1 MCGICGYIGSAE
13 RRPLAEMLE
22 VLGHRG
28 PDDEGEL
35 FDGDVALGMR
45 RLSIID
51 LERGHQPLSNEDG
64 SVWIVY
70 NGEIYN
76 YRELRRELEG
86 RGHRFSTESDT
97 EVIVHL
103 YEDMGERCVHRL
115 RGMFAFA
122 LWDKTDRKL
131 LLARDRIGIKPLF
144 YYRRN
149 GRLVFAS
156 EIKSLLR
163 HPDVPK
169 DLNLPSL
176 YYFLTFLY
184 IPAPHTIFKGIKKL
198 PPGHILS
205 WTEGRPVLRQYWDL
219 HFPVPDV
226 RPEEYYRERIYE
238 LLRESVRMR
247 MISDVPLGAFLSG
260 GVDSSTVVG
269 LMSEVS
275 SEPVRTFSI
284 GYGRKAESYN
294 ELEYARIVARHFGT
308 EHHEYIVEP
317 DVVEL
322 LPKIVWYLDE
332 PFADS
337 STIPTFLVSEVARKH
352 VKVCLSGI
360 GGDEVFGGYPRYI
373 GERLAGYYEI
383 LPLILRKHML
393 AKMVE
398 LIPEST
404 ESRNIPGWIKRFV
417 RGGALRPEDRY
428 ISWIS
433 FLDRRQ
439 AMRLFRNGPPGD
451 DSLPFDIHR
460 RLYRD
465 NDAGNSLDRIFYLDL
480 KTYLPDDLLAMGD
493 RMSMGNSLEL
503 RVPFCDHEVIQFSA
517 GVPYGLKLKGL
528 RLKSVLKKTVQ
539 PLLPGP
545 IIKRKKQGFM
555 VPLAKWFQNELGGY
569 VDDLLSRARVEKR
582 GYFRYEYIRWVLDQ
596 HHRNRRNFTDLIFA
610 LVSLE
615 IWHQMYID

>member
-1 MCGICGYIGSAE
+1 MCGICGYIGYDDRS
-13 RRPLAEMLE
+13 PLAWMLKALE
-22 VLGHRG
+22 HRG
-28 PDDEGEL
+28 PDDQGQ
-35 FDGDVALGMR
+35 FTDDRVALGMR

-76 YRELRRELEG
+76 YRDLRRELEG

-103 YEDMGERCVHRL
+103 YEDMGEGCVHRL

-122 LWDKTDRKL
+122 LWDRRDRKL

-144 YYRRN
+144 YYHRS

-219 HFPVPDV
+219 HFPEPDV

-360 GGDEVFGGYPRYI
+360 GGDEVFGGYPRYM

-433 FLDRRQ
+433 FLDRGQ
-439 AMRLFRNGPPGD
+439 AMRLFRAGPPGD

-460 RLYRD
+460 RLYRN
-465 NDAGNSLDRIFYLDL
+465 NDAGNSLDRIFYLDV

-493 RMSMGNSLEL
+493 RMSMANSLEL
-503 RVPFCDHEVIQFSA
+503 RVPFCDHEVIEFSA
-517 GVPYGLKLKGL
+517 TIPYALKLKGFK
-528 RLKSVLKKTVQ
+528 LKSLLKRTVQ
-539 PLLPGP
+539 PLLPEP

-555 VPLAKWFQNELGGY
+555 IPLAKWFQDELRGY
-569 VDDLLSRARVEKR
+569 VDDLLSKERIEKR

-596 HHRNRRNFTDLIFA
+596 HRRNRRNFTDLIFA

-615 IWHQMYID
+615 LWHQMYMD